1 MRVSLAPPARRA
13 STVVDLAQA
22 TALPAEAARTSCRWG
37 RGIRSANLVHHAPPP
52 DSVWAAAIAA
62 PARARA
68 AQSANTRM
76 STAVGTRDAQPART
90 AVLAL
95 TVSAVAAAALA
106 RVQAARRASSRLLAL
121 PPGGSKAAV
130 RASRVPRARSEKV
143 VAVAALVCALSA
155 STASSRWTRAYG
167 MPSASP
173 FLRALQASV
182 GSARTSAL
190 PGHAPAVRA
199 VSSSWMLAS
208 GMRRACRVRR
218 AGPVSS
224 ELGVAARVPENALHA
239 HMECTRLVCTQEHAW
254 LAVRVDPAF
263 R

>member
-62 PARARA
+62 QARARA
-68 AQSANTRM
+68 ARRQCKDVDGGWDSRC
-76 STAVGTRDAQPART
+76 TACAHCGAGTYR
-90 AVLAL
+90 LGCGG
-95 TVSAVAAAALA
+95 
-106 RVQAARRASSRLLAL
+106 SSPGVCRLPDGQVRLLAL
-121 PPGGSKAAV
+121 HLWSKAAV

-143 VAVAALVCALSA
+143 VAVAALVCTLSA